1 MAIEKWIAGASLGL
15 FIMFVAEMTS
25 ISIFLINPSHDID
38 PSSQIREFIS
48 ISGAPAFILTG
59 SSFLLSRRYG
69 SRLNGSIIIAGGI
82 VTLVGMYYVSTL
94 VRHISTAYLVTEL
107 TITPTLFMA
116 ASIPTMSV
124 SALAARLETKP
135 RIALT
140 SVSSRQTATCNIA
153 TPTRSM
159 ARGQSC
165 TSSATRRKSRLGW
178 MPWQI
183 S

>member
-94 VRHISTAYLVTEL
+94 VRNIADAYLVAEL
-107 TITPTLFMA
+107 TITPTLFMV
-116 ASIPTMSV
+116 ASIPTMV
-124 SALAARLETKP
+124 VGGLLFRVKP
-135 RIALT
+135 KPKRDYFFD
-140 SVSSRQTATCNIA
+140 R
-153 TPTRSM
+153 
-159 ARGQSC
+159 
-165 TSSATRRKSRLGW
+165 
-178 MPWQI
+178 
-183 S
+183 